1 VASTTV
7 LVVEDDEPTRTLY
20 RNILLGAGFRVIAV
34 DDGAD
39 VLEMLQRNE
48 YPDAIVL
55 DLGLPRLPGLE
66 VYKELRARAD
76 TQCIPIIVATG
87 LDLDPQLRAT
97 FRFVLQKP
105 IAPEVLLF
113 AVDNALRQA
122 HGIHL

>member
-39 VLEMLQRNE
+39 VLELLERNE

-66 VYKELRARAD
+66 VYKELRVRAD
-76 TQCIPIIVATG
+76 TRRIPIIVATG

-105 IAPEVLLF
+105 VAAEALLF

-122 HGIHL
+122 HGIRL